1 MMMCVFLYVL
11 MFLLMNDFFFT
22 RGSCEFFAK
31 NSSSAQVF
39 AHLTYEYTQNIKR
52 SYNWSREEETEEEED
67 KEEEKQEHRH
77 VFALLL
83 LDFDDF
89 NTFQTF
95 LLSWWSGKS
104 ILLLF

>member
-1 MMMCVFLYVL
+1 VAVESFRQKKK
-11 MFLLMNDFFFT
+11 FLLCS
-22 RGSCEFFAK
+22 G
-31 NSSSAQVF
+31 F

-52 SYNWSREEETEEEED
+52 SYNRSREEETEEED

>member
-1 MMMCVFLYVL
+1 VTFLRVQERVFRQK
-11 MFLLMNDFFFT
+11 FLLCSGF
-22 RGSCEFFAK
+22 
-31 NSSSAQVF
+31 F
-39 AHLTYEYTQNIKR
+39 AHLTYEYTQNKR
-52 SYNWSREEETEEEED
+52 SYNRSREEETEEED
-67 KEEEKQEHRH
+67 KEEEKQEHRD

>member
-1 MMMCVFLYVL
+1 MCGFLYVM
-11 MFLLMNDFFFT
+11 MFLLMRDFFT
-22 RGSCEFFAK
+22 RAGESFPPKIPPLLRFL
-31 NSSSAQVF
+31 

-52 SYNWSREEETEEEED
+52 SYNRSREEETEEEED

-89 NTFQTF
+89 ITFHTF
-95 LLSWWSGKS
+95 LLSWWAGIC
-104 ILLLF
+104 ILLRF

>member
-1 MMMCVFLYVL
+1 M
-11 MFLLMNDFFFT
+11 MFLLMSDFFYA
-22 RGSCEFFAK
+22 C
-31 NSSSAQVF
+31 SASFPPKIPPLLRFF

-52 SYNWSREEETEEEED
+52 SYNRSREEEETEEEED

>member
-1 MMMCVFLYVL
+1 M
-11 MFLLMNDFFFT
+11 MFLLMSDFFYGAVASFSPKIPPLL
-22 RGSCEFFAK
+22 RFL
-31 NSSSAQVF
+31 

-52 SYNWSREEETEEEED
+52 SYNRSREEETEEEED